1 MTKMKKILAVGL
13 AGVMAVAFAACSN
26 GTTDEGNT
34 DAAAAVK
41 TGYAVSASLGHP
53 SHDEK
58 EDFIEIDTVVAAV
71 LVDADGKVVACQIDE
86 AQTQPNLQENDGFV
100 DEAALRTKKQKLE
113 DYGMK
118 AVSAQAGNIENG
130 GEWYEQIAAFEEWTI
145 GKTADEIAG
154 AAMTEE
160 GAVADLASSCTI
172 YSGGFVGVVTEA
184 IKNATDM
191 GAKSTD
197 TLKLAMST
205 DKYYESVAGELVQ
218 YDTSIA
224 VVTTD
229 AEGKITS
236 CITDATQGKCYVKDG
251 KFTGK
256 DDTTYPEGTFKSK
269 KQLGDEYGMKGVSAG
284 IGAIENGGEWYEQA
298 KAFEDWTIGKT
309 AEEVKAGMG
318 EDGKIA
324 DLASSCTIT
333 AYGFVGTVAAAATK

>member
-1 MTKMKKILAVGL
+1 MINFKKVLATGL
-13 AGVMAVAFAACSN
+13 AGVLAIGFAACSN
-26 GTTDEGNT
+26 GGSDAKDTTEAANE
-34 DAAAAVK
+34 AAAVK
-41 TGYAVSASLGHP
+41 TGYSVSASLGHA

-58 EDFIEIDTVVAAV
+58 EDFIEIDTLAAAV

-100 DEAALRTKKQKLE
+100 NEDALRTKKQKLE

-118 AVSAQAGNIENG
+118 AVSAGNGAIKDG
-130 GEWYEQIAAFEEWTI
+130 GEWYEQIAAFEKWTI

-154 AAMTEE
+154 AEMTKE

-172 YSGGFVGVVTEA
+172 YSGGFVGVVADA
-184 IKNATDM
+184 IKGATDM
-191 GAKSTD
+191 GAKSDD
-197 TLKLAMST
+197 TLKLAMQT
-205 DKYYESVAGELVQ
+205 EKYYESKAGELVQ
-218 YDTSIA
+218 YDTNIA

-251 KFTGK
+251 KFVVK
-256 DDTTYPEGTFKSK
+256 DGDTYPEEAIKSK
-269 KQLGDEYGMKGVSAG
+269 KQLKDEYAMKGASP
-284 IGAIENGGEWYEQA
+284 IGKEWYEQA
-298 KAFEDWTIGKT
+298 AAFEAWCIGKT
-309 AEEVKAGMG
+309 ADEVKAGMG